1 MRVEIVLLA
10 LGVGACIW
18 ALRVLPLRL
27 DMRDVPAGS
36 RWARFFAAT
45 GVAAI
50 ASLFAAGVIP
60 SLQDAPFA
68 TVLGCLSVM
77 GIYAV
82 SGSTVTATIIGSL
95 IYGIAFSYF

>member
-1 MRVEIVLLA
+1 MRAEIVLLA
-10 LGVGACIW
+10 AAVGVCIW
-18 ALRVLPLRL
+18 ALRVLPLGLNLR
-27 DMRDVPAGS
+27 RISQHG

-60 SLQDAPFA
+60 SLQAAPLA
-68 TVLGCLSVM
+68 TVLGCF
-77 GIYAV
+77 AV
-82 SGSTVTATIIGSL
+82 VGCYSISRSTVAATLFGSL

>member
-1 MRVEIVLLA
+1 MRAEIVLLA
-10 LGVGACIW
+10 AAVGVCIW

-27 DMRDVPAGS
+27 DMGRIPAKG

-50 ASLFAAGVIP
+50 ASLSAAGMIP
-60 SLQDAPFA
+60 SIQAAPFA
-68 TVLGCLSVM
+68 TVMGCFGVVGS
-77 GIYAV
+77 YAI
-82 SGSTVTATIIGSL
+82 SRSTVIATLFGSL

>member
-1 MRVEIVLLA
+1 MRAEIVVLA
-10 LGVGACIW
+10 ACVGACIW
-18 ALRVLPLRL
+18 ALRVLPLGL
-27 DMRDVPAGS
+27 DLRRTAG

-60 SLQDAPFA
+60 SLQGAPLA
-68 TVLGCLSVM
+68 TVLGCLGVV
-77 GIYAV
+77 GGYAI
-82 SGSTVTATIIGSL
+82 SRSTVAATLLGSL